1 MPEVFADMFDEMT
14 YQDGMKAVSF
24 VSDNQEAALRMA
36 QDWINDRTKHGG
48 IHVAGFKEVKIG
60 KNVFVSVV
68 VWSDA
73 ISDLRT

>member
-1 MPEVFADMFDEMT
+1 MPEVSADMFDNMT

-24 VSDNQEAALRMA
+24 VSDNQEAVLRMA
-36 QDWINDRTKHGG
+36 QDWINDRTKHGN
-48 IHVAGFKEVKIG
+48 IYIAGFKEVKIG

-73 ISDLRT
+73 ISGRRT

>member
-1 MPEVFADMFDEMT
+1 MPEVFADMFNEMT
-14 YQDGMKAVSF
+14 YQEGMKAVSF

-60 KNVFVSVV
+60 KNLFVSVV

-73 ISDLRT
+73 VPHLQT

>member
-1 MPEVFADMFDEMT
+1 MPEISADMFGDMT

-24 VSDNQEAALRMA
+24 VSDNQEAALMMA

-48 IHVAGFKEVKIG
+48 IHIAGFKEVKIG
-60 KNVFVSVV
+60 KDIFVSVV

-73 ISDLRT
+73 TSDLRA